1 MMNGRKGKR
10 ERGGV
15 GRGKG
20 GGRGSNQIPKA
31 RPNSRLHTRAIPKTK
46 YFIKT
51 GKSFDF

>member
-1 MMNGRKGKR
+1 MMNGRKGER
-10 ERGGV
+10 EGAGG

-20 GGRGSNQIPKA
+20 AGRGSNQIPKA
-31 RPNSRLHTRAIPKTK
+31 RPNSRLYTRAIPKTK